1 MKATRISLLG
11 YTLLGLLRHQQRSGY
26 DLRKIFA
33 QTPLT
38 RFSDSPGSIYPALR
52 RLAERRLI
60 QSKIRD
66 SSGLRRRKVFRL
78 TSAGVAALKGW
89 LSQPVT
95 REDVVRGTNEL
106 MLRFAFT
113 GETLGSVAALRFLK
127 TFQKELASYL
137 PALSHYLQLQ
147 EDSLTLSGRLAL
159 ESGIIGYEALIEWTR
174 RAIAAYE
181 KRTKRGRS

>member
-1 MKATRISLLG
+1 M
-11 YTLLGLLRHQQRSGY
+11 
-26 DLRKIFA
+26 
-33 QTPLT
+33 
-38 RFSDSPGSIYPALR
+38 
-52 RLAERRLI
+52 
-60 QSKIRD
+60 
-66 SSGLRRRKVFRL
+66 
-78 TSAGVAALKGW
+78 KGW